1 MRVATLFKRLLRL
14 GRERV
19 VGVELIEG
27 HQERVIVDIAR
38 PERRRMRC
46 PGCGHATRTIYD
58 RSLRSWRHLDAL
70 RTRCELRCEVRRIDC
85 PDCGVVAEQV
95 PWARPGS
102 RFTRAFE
109 DTCAFLARDAPKT
122 VVARLM
128 RIDWAT
134 VGRMI
139 ERVVDDALGEAPDA
153 LDGLRRI
160 GVDEVAYRKG
170 HRYLLCVVCHDTG
183 RIVWARPGR
192 SKATLASFFC
202 DLGPERARL
211 IEAVSVDLHG
221 AWPEV
226 IRLMTPRAAIC
237 ADPFHVVKLAGEALD
252 ALRRADWQRLRAEDP
267 ERARWFKGT
276 RFLLRRR
283 AEALS
288 GDQRDLIEGLADTNE
303 RVYRGWLYVDQL
315 RAIYRAPSPEEA
327 ALMLEDWCESA
338 WRSDL
343 PEFRKVARTFTAN
356 AEAIVNAIHLGIS
369 NARIEAM
376 NSTVRLMSH
385 RSRGFRRVESLL
397 ALIQLVCG
405 KIPVALPT

>member
-19 VGVELIEG
+19 VGVELVEG
-27 HQERVIVDIAR
+27 ADERVVVDIAR
-38 PERRRMRC
+38 PERRAMRC
-46 PGCGHATRTIYD
+46 PGCGHRTRSVYD
-58 RSLRSWRHLDAL
+58 RSTRSWRHLDAL
-70 RTRCELRCEVRRIDC
+70 RTPCLIRAEVRRIDC
-85 PDCGVVAEQV
+85 PSCGVVSEEV

-109 DTCAFLARDAPKT
+109 DTCAVLARDAPKT

-139 ERVVDDALGEAPDA
+139 ERVVDEALGDAPDA

-192 SKATLASFFC
+192 SKATLAAFFIE
-202 DLGPERARL
+202 LGPERCAR

-226 IRLMTPRAAIC
+226 IRLAAPQAAIC
-237 ADPFHVVKLAGEALD
+237 ADPFHVAKLAGEALD
-252 ALRRADWQRLRAEDP
+252 ALRRGDW
-267 ERARWFKGT
+267 
-276 RFLLRRR
+276 
-283 AEALS
+283 
-288 GDQRDLIEGLADTNE
+288 
-303 RVYRGWLYVDQL
+303 
-315 RAIYRAPSPEEA
+315 
-327 ALMLEDWCESA
+327 
-338 WRSDL
+338 
-343 PEFRKVARTFTAN
+343 
-356 AEAIVNAIHLGIS
+356 
-369 NARIEAM
+369 
-376 NSTVRLMSH
+376 
-385 RSRGFRRVESLL
+385 
-397 ALIQLVCG
+397 
-405 KIPVALPT
+405 

>member
-19 VGVELIEG
+19 VRVELVEG
-27 HQERVIVDIAR
+27 EDERVIVEIAR
-38 PERRRMRC
+38 PAGRRMRC
-46 PGCGHATRTIYD
+46 PGCGHTTRATYD
-58 RSLRSWRHLDAL
+58 RAVRSWRHLDAL
-70 RTRCELRCEVRRIDC
+70 RTRVELRCEVRRIDC
-85 PDCGVVAEQV
+85 PACGVVAEEV

-109 DTCAFLARDAPKT
+109 DTCAFLVRDAPKT

-139 ERVVDDALGEAPDA
+139 ERVVDEALGDGADA

-192 SKATLASFFC
+192 SKTTLASFFL
-202 DLGPERARL
+202 DLGPARARQL
-211 IEAVSVDLHG
+211 EAVSVDLHG

-226 IRLMTPRAAIC
+226 IRAMAPQAAIC

-252 ALRRADWQRLRAEDP
+252 ALRRADWQRLRREDP

-283 AEALS
+283 SDTLS
-288 GDQRDLIEGLADTNE
+288 EGQRDLIEGLAETNE

-315 RAIYRAPSPEEA
+315 RAIYATPDPAEA
-327 ALMLEDWCESA
+327 AAMLDDWCESA

-343 PEFRKVARTFTAN
+343 PEFRRVARTFTAH
-356 AEAIVNAIHLGIS
+356 AEAIVNAIQLGIS

-397 ALIQLVCG
+397 ALIRLVCG

>member
-19 VGVELIEG
+19 VAVELVEG
-27 HQERVIVDIAR
+27 DQERVVVDIAR
-38 PERRRMRC
+38 PAARRMRC
-46 PGCGHATRTIYD
+46 PGCGHTTRSVYD

-85 PDCGVVAEQV
+85 PTCGVITEEV
-95 PWARPGS
+95 PWARAGS

-109 DTCAFLARDAPKT
+109 DSCAFLARDAPKS

-139 ERVVDDALGEAPDA
+139 ERVVGEATATRGDG

-170 HRYLLCVVCHDTG
+170 HRYLLCVVCHDSG

-192 SKATLASFFC
+192 SKATLAAFFLE
-202 DLGPERARL
+202 LGPERCAR

-226 IRLMTPRAAIC
+226 IRLAAPQAAIC

-252 ALRRADWQRLRAEDP
+252 ALRRADWQRLRREDP
-267 ERARWFKGT
+267 GRARWFKGT

-283 AEALS
+283 SDTLS
-288 GDQRDLIEGLADTNE
+288 GDQRDLIEGLAATNE

-315 RAIYRAPSPEEA
+315 RAIYACTDPAEA
-327 ALMLEDWCESA
+327 MVMLDEWCESA

-343 PEFRKVARTFTAN
+343 PEFRKVARTFTAHQQ
-356 AEAIVNAIHLGIS
+356 AIVNAIHLGIN

-397 ALIQLVCG
+397 ALIALVCG

>member
-19 VGVELIEG
+19 IGVELIEG
-27 HQERVIVDIAR
+27 ADERVIVEIAR
-38 PERRRMRC
+38 PEGRRMRC
-46 PGCGHATRTIYD
+46 PGCGHTTRAIYD

-70 RTRCELRCEVRRIDC
+70 RTRVELRCEVRRIDC
-85 PDCGVVAEQV
+85 PACGVVAEEV

-109 DTCAFLARDAPKT
+109 DTCAFLVRDAPKT

-139 ERVVDDALGEAPDA
+139 ERVVDEALGDAPDA

-192 SKATLASFFC
+192 SKATLASFFLE
-202 DLGPERARL
+202 LGPERARRL
-211 IEAVSVDLHG
+211 EAVSVDLHG

-226 IRLMTPRAAIC
+226 IRIAAPTAAIC

-267 ERARWFKGT
+267 ERARFIKGT

-283 AEALS
+283 ADSLS
-288 GDQRDLIEGLADTNE
+288 GEQRDLIEGLAETNE
-303 RVYRGWLYVDQL
+303 RLYRGWLYVDQL
-315 RAIYRAPSPEEA
+315 RAIYRAPDPAQA
-327 ALMLEDWCESA
+327 ALMLEEWCESA
-338 WRSDL
+338 WRSGL
-343 PEFRKVARTFTAN
+343 PEFAKVARTFTAN

-397 ALIQLVCG
+397 ALIRLVCG

>member
-19 VGVELIEG
+19 VAVELVEG
-27 HQERVIVDIAR
+27 ENERVVVDIAR
-38 PERRRMRC
+38 PERRAMRC
-46 PGCGHATRTIYD
+46 PGCGHRTRSVYD
-58 RSLRSWRHLDAL
+58 RSIRSWRHLDAL
-70 RTRCELRCEVRRIDC
+70 RTRVILRAEVRRIDC
-85 PDCGVVAEQV
+85 PACGVVAEEV
-95 PWARPGS
+95 PWARAGS

-109 DTCAFLARDAPKT
+109 DSCAFLARDAPKT
-122 VVARLM
+122 LVAQLM

-139 ERVVDDALGEAPDA
+139 ERVVEEASA
-153 LDGLRRI
+153 ARGDGLADLRRI

-183 RIVWARPGR
+183 RIVWAAPGR
-192 SKATLASFFC
+192 SQATLAAFFC
-202 DLGPERARL
+202 DLGPERSRQL
-211 IEAVSVDLHG
+211 EAVSVDLHG

-226 IRLMTPRAAIC
+226 IRTMAPQAAIC

-252 ALRRADWQRLRAEDP
+252 ALRRADWQRLRREDP
-267 ERARWFKGT
+267 EAARSFKGM
-276 RFLLRRR
+276 RFVLRRR
-283 AEALS
+283 AEGLS
-288 GDQRDLIEGLADTNE
+288 EGQRDLIEGLAATNE
-303 RVYRGWLYVDQL
+303 RVYRGWLFVDQL
-315 RAIYRAPSPEEA
+315 RAIYRLSDPTEA
-327 ALMLEDWCESA
+327 AAMLDAWCESA

-343 PEFRKVARTFTAN
+343 PEFRRVARTFTAH
-356 AEAIVNAIHLGIS
+356 AEAIVNAIHLGIN

>member
-1 MRVATLFKRLLRL
+1 
-14 GRERV
+14 
-19 VGVELIEG
+19 
-27 HQERVIVDIAR
+27 
-38 PERRRMRC
+38 
-46 PGCGHATRTIYD
+46 
-58 RSLRSWRHLDAL
+58 
-70 RTRCELRCEVRRIDC
+70 
-85 PDCGVVAEQV
+85 VVAEEV

-139 ERVVDDALGEAPDA
+139 ERVVDDALGDAPDA

-192 SKATLASFFC
+192 SKATLASFFL

-211 IEAVSVDLHG
+211 LEAVSVDLHG

-226 IRLMTPRAAIC
+226 IRLAAPQAAIC

-252 ALRRADWQRLRAEDP
+252 ALRRADWQRLRKDDP
-267 ERARWFKGT
+267 ARARWFKGT

-283 AEALS
+283 ADGLS
-288 GDQRDLIEGLADTNE
+288 EGQRDLIEGLAATN
-303 RVYRGWLYVDQL
+303 
-315 RAIYRAPSPEEA
+315 
-327 ALMLEDWCESA
+327 
-338 WRSDL
+338 
-343 PEFRKVARTFTAN
+343 FTAN
-356 AEAIVNAIHLGIS
+356 AEAIVNAIHLGIN

>member
-19 VGVELIEG
+19 IGDV
-27 HQERVIVDIAR
+27 AR
-38 PERRRMRC
+38 PAGRRMRC
-46 PGCGHATRTIYD
+46 PGCGHTTRSIYD

-70 RTRCELRCEVRRIDC
+70 GTRVELRCEVRRIDC
-85 PDCGVVAEQV
+85 PACGVIAEEV

-102 RFTRAFE
+102 RFTRSFE
-109 DTCAFLARDAPKT
+109 NTCAFLARDAPKT
-122 VVARLM
+122 VVARLV

-134 VGRMI
+134 VGRTV
-139 ERVVDDALGEAPDA
+139 ERVVDEALGDAPDA
-153 LDGLRRI
+153 RDGLRRI
-160 GVDEVAYRKG
+160 GVDEVAYRRG

-192 SKATLASFFC
+192 SKATLAAFFLE
-202 DLGPERARL
+202 LGPERARRL
-211 IEAVSVDLHG
+211 EAVSVDLHG

-226 IRLMTPRAAIC
+226 IRLAAPQAAIC

-267 ERARWFKGT
+267 ERARRFKGT
-276 RFLLRRR
+276 RFPLRRR

-288 GDQRDLIEGLADTNE
+288 GEQGDLIEGLAATNE

-315 RAIYRAPSPEEA
+315 RAIYRAPGPAEA
-327 ALMLEDWCESA
+327 AQMLEDWCESA
-338 WRSDL
+338 RRSGL
-343 PEFRKVARTFTAN
+343 PEFAKVARTFTAN

-385 RSRGFRRVESLL
+385 RSRGFRRVEPLL
-397 ALIQLVCG
+397 ALIALVCG

>member
-1 MRVATLFKRLLRL
+1 M
-14 GRERV
+14 
-19 VGVELIEG
+19 
-27 HQERVIVDIAR
+27 
-38 PERRRMRC
+38 
-46 PGCGHATRTIYD
+46 
-58 RSLRSWRHLDAL
+58 
-70 RTRCELRCEVRRIDC
+70 RRIDC
-85 PDCGVVAEQV
+85 PACGVVAEQV
-95 PWARPGS
+95 PWARAGS

-139 ERVVDDALGEAPDA
+139 ERVVDEALGDAPDA

-192 SKATLASFFC
+192 SKATLAAFFLE
-202 DLGPERARL
+202 LGPERARL
-211 IEAVSVDLHG
+211 LEAVSVDLHG

-226 IRLMTPRAAIC
+226 IRIAAPKAAIC

-252 ALRRADWQRLRAEDP
+252 ALRRADWQRLRRDP

-288 GDQRDLIEGLADTNE
+288 GEQRDLIEGLAATNE

-315 RAIYRAPSPEEA
+315 RAIYRAPDPAEA
-327 ALMLEDWCESA
+327 AQMLEEWCESA
-338 WRSDL
+338 RRSGL
-343 PEFRKVARTFTAN
+343 PEFAKVARTFTAH

-397 ALIQLVCG
+397 ALIRLVCG
-405 KIPVALPT
+405 KIPLALPM

>member
-27 HQERVIVDIAR
+27 ENERVVVDIAR
-38 PERRRMRC
+38 PARRRMRC
-46 PGCGHATRTIYD
+46 PGCGHTTRAIYD
-58 RSLRSWRHLDAL
+58 RSIRSWRHLDAL
-70 RTRCELRCEVRRIDC
+70 RTRVILRAEVRRIDC
-85 PDCGVVAEQV
+85 PACGVVAEEV
-95 PWARPGS
+95 PWARAGS

-122 VVARLM
+122 LVARLM

-139 ERVVDDALGEAPDA
+139 ERVVDEATAARGDG

-183 RIVWARPGR
+183 RIVWAAPGR
-192 SKATLASFFC
+192 SQATLAAFFC
-202 DLGPERARL
+202 ELGPGRCRA

-226 IRLMTPRAAIC
+226 IRAMAPQAAIC

-252 ALRRADWQRLRAEDP
+252 ALRRADWQRLRREDP
-267 ERARWFKGT
+267 EAARWFKGT

-283 AEALS
+283 ADTLS
-288 GDQRDLIEGLADTNE
+288 DGQRDLIEGLAATNE

-315 RAIYRAPSPEEA
+315 RAIYATTDPAEA
-327 ALMLEDWCESA
+327 ARLLDEWCESA

-343 PEFRKVARTFTAN
+343 PEFRRVARTFTAN
-356 AEAIVNAIHLGIS
+356 AERIVNAIHLGIN